1 MHDEGGVM
9 GWLTCALRHAA
20 VATALVV
27 LTSCLLTSC
36 LTTPPPDTPQP
47 GSGVVDL
54 PMPNG
59 EVQRVLYTGPEHPAA
74 VVVPLTGG
82 DGFFYIDGAGQT
94 SSYWLASMRD
104 AWRAQGIAVAAL
116 RMPQP
121 LLGRRMSDDFAQTL
135 ERVVAYLRTRTDA
148 PIWLVGQSN
157 GTVSAVNGA
166 AHMTHGEIAGIVLLS
181 SVTRENGHVF
191 ETVFRA
197 GLDRVNVP
205 TLIVAHVH
213 DRCIVTPP
221 TGVPAI
227 RAALTKAP
235 KTEILMLDGGASPG
249 NIDECMGDGAHSYYG
264 MHPEVIERVA
274 AWINAQ
280 RPAD

>member
-1 MHDEGGVM
+1 MSWM
-9 GWLTCALRHAA
+9 TCALRHAA
-20 VATALVV
+20 ISTALVV
-27 LTSCLLTSC
+27 LNGC
-36 LTTPPPDTPQP
+36 LTTAPSDTPQP

-54 PMPNG
+54 TMPDG

-82 DGFFYIDGAGQT
+82 DDFFYIDGAGQT

-104 AWRAQGIAVAAL
+104 EWRAQGIAVAAL
-116 RMPQP
+116 RVPRP
-121 LLGRRMSDDFAQTL
+121 LLGRRTTEGFAQTL
-135 ERVVAYLRTRTDA
+135 MRVVAYVHTRTDA

-181 SVTRENGHVF
+181 SVTLERNQVY
-191 ETVFRA
+191 ETVFKA

-205 TLIVAHVH
+205 TLIVAHVY

-221 TGVPAI
+221 TNAPAI

-235 KTEILMLDGGASPG
+235 KTEILMLNGGSSPG
-249 NIDECMGDGAHSYYG
+249 NVDECQGSGAHSFYG
-264 MHPEVIERVA
+264 MQPQVIERVA
-274 AWINAQ
+274 AWIKTQ
-280 RPAD
+280 PVD